1 MTQWP
6 QYIPLMANPYNI
18 LTQISEDAK
27 SFTVRDLKNAFF
39 FIPVHFS
46 SQYLFA
52 FHWTNPDLSQMQQYT
67 WTILP
72 QRCPDSPHL
81 FTQALEKELRKQMA
95 GGTQI
100 RNHSSLSL
108 TSGKLVKGY
117 MILSIWG
124 R

>member
-1 MTQWP
+1 
-6 QYIPLMANPYNI
+6 MANPYNI

-81 FTQALEKELRKQMA
+81 FTQALERELREIHLKQ
-95 GGTQI
+95 GD
-100 RNHSSLSL
+100 
-108 TSGKLVKGY
+108 
-117 MILSIWG
+117 IL
-124 R
+124 